1 MTWRKNLFP
10 EFKLFRAVLEDAQL
24 SAAFVK
30 MQEIYVFSQSDVLQV
45 QQMSICMEKL
55 NQKLLQLDEGLER
68 EHIAVTDNTRQMNCY

>member
-1 MTWRKNLFP
+1 
-10 EFKLFRAVLEDAQL
+10 
-24 SAAFVK
+24 